1 MKWVTGWCHYRKI
14 LLSGR
19 IAWCLCSAQGRRGE
33 SSLSAT
39 LAGPP
44 SARGEVL
51 TPVAQ
56 AHWRCTGSEK
66 GVHFSQSL
74 DTASTV
80 TTAQQPLWK
89 QASRAGSMS
98 QRRKQ
103 RQERRGRDSAENWL
117 PPWRWLRAAG
127 WDQPSTSRSES
138 ADLTQGSC
146 SPRSQLPRVCEGLT
160 CTPVSLEGVT
170 LADEHSIGHCQ
181 RRRGPVLPLP
191 VTGLPHP
198 HPGALFLPC
207 GAGTETPALP

>member
-1 MKWVTGWCHYRKI
+1 MGHRMVSLRKI

-19 IAWCLCSAQGRRGE
+19 IAWCLCSAQGRGE

-74 DTASTV
+74 DTARTV